1 MSEAPRSG
9 EAPLLP
15 LLETS
20 LAIQVPLAIDAER
33 AARWAAGVRDAREAW
48 VSDFGGAQFS
58 LGRAWYTHLEQD
70 RSADYFAKASASDA
84 LVEHACPGL
93 QAAMRDLVARVVGAG
108 AGAPVV
114 PRAGWCGPGV
124 HVFPAG
130 GLVATRGGEIHFDT
144 EGLPPAHI
152 AARAPALTLVVMLQP
167 PVSGGGLRVWDAMY
181 EGEDSRTYEAADGA
195 DDDED
200 DDESSER
207 MYLTCKYEAG
217 TLVGIDS
224 YRLHQIQSFA
234 GDVDRISATCHAAFV
249 AGAWETWF

>member
-1 MSEAPRSG
+1 MSEGSEGTEAPLL
-9 EAPLLP
+9 PLLP

-20 LAIQVPLAIDAER
+20 LAVQLPAAVDVER
-33 AARWAAGVRDAREAW
+33 AARWAAGVREAREAW

-70 RSADYFAKASASDA
+70 RAADYFAKASASDA
-84 LVEHACPGL
+84 VVEHACPGL
-93 QAAMRDLVARVVGAG
+93 QAAMRALVARVV
-108 AGAPVV
+108 GAPVV

-144 EGLPPAHI
+144 EGLTPAH
-152 AARAPALTLVVMLQP
+152 AAIRAPALTLVVMLQP

-181 EGEDSRTYEAADGA
+181 DGEDRRGYDAADGA

-207 MYLTCKYEAG
+207 MPLTCTYEAG
-217 TLVGIDS
+217 TVVVIDS

-234 GDVDRISATCHAAFV
+234 GEVDRISATCHAAFV